1 MNEAVWATDLAGLP
15 PPRRGKVRDVY
26 DLGETLLLVATD
38 RLSAYDHVLRPA
50 IPGKGKVLT
59 QLSSYW
65 FARLGEVVPNHLL
78 ATDPADVPAAL
89 LPQAALLAGRAV
101 LVRKTAVVPFECV
114 ARGYLAGSGFREY
127 RQSGRVCGIELPPG
141 LALASRLPGPIFTPA
156 TKAETGHDENVDFAT
171 FARGVIE
178 AAAAADSAPEEVAA
192 GGTAGTVA
200 AGTAVGETTLP
211 ERLRDL
217 TLALYDRAA
226 AWAAERDLILA
237 DTKFEFGLVPA
248 AGAAGGGDDRIGKA
262 GSAGSAKDGSL
273 LNDRLLLIDEALTP
287 DSSRYWDVAHWRPGE
302 EPASFDKQFVR
313 NWLDASGWDHQSPP
327 PELPPDVVLG
337 TRDRYVE
344 AFRRLTG
351 REPDL

>member
-1 MNEAVWATDLAGLP
+1 LQEAVWATDLAGLP

-59 QLSSYW
+59 QLSTFW
-65 FARLGEVVPNHLL
+65 FGRLGDSVPNHLL
-78 ATDPADVPAAL
+78 ATDPADFPGAAR
-89 LPQAALLAGRAV
+89 PHAALLAGRAV
-101 LVRKTAVVPFECV
+101 LVRKAAVVPFECV
-114 ARGYLAGSGFREY
+114 ARGYLAGSGYREY
-127 RQSGRVCGIELPPG
+127 RQGGRVCGIELPPG
-141 LALASRLPGPIFTPA
+141 LALASRLPRPIFTPA
-156 TKAETGHDENVDFAT
+156 TKATAGHDENVDFAT
-171 FARGVIE
+171 FATGVV
-178 AAAAADSAPEEVAA
+178 AAAAAAA
-192 GGTAGTVA
+192 TDAGF
-200 AGTAVGETTLP
+200 P

-217 TLALYDRAA
+217 TLSLYGRAA

-237 DTKFEFGLVPA
+237 DTKFEFGLLPGE
-248 AGAAGGGDDRIGKA
+248 GAAGGGPLA
-262 GSAGSAKDGSL
+262 
-273 LNDRLLLIDEALTP
+273 DRLLLIDEALTP